1 MCPSILVAYA
11 TTYGSTQEVAQSV
24 AETLRGCGLEIEV
37 QPAGKVKDLSG
48 YRAMVLG
55 APLYMFRW
63 HADARR
69 FLARHRAALA
79 ALPTAIFALG
89 PFHNKE
95 DEMTSAHE
103 QLDKELAKYPW
114 FKPAVVEVF
123 AGKFDP
129 ASLRFPFSLI
139 GPLKKMPAS
148 DERDW
153 EAIGTWA
160 KTLADILKVKE
171 Q

>member
-1 MCPSILVAYA
+1 MNPSILVAYA
-11 TTYGSTQEVAQSV
+11 SSYGSTQEVAQSV
-24 AETLRGCGLEIEV
+24 ADTLRGCGLEVEV
-37 QPAGKVKDLSG
+37 KPAKDVKTLSG
-48 YRAMVLG
+48 YRGVVLG

-95 DEMTSAHE
+95 EEMRSARGS
-103 QLDKELAKYPW
+103 LDKELANYAW
-114 FKPAVVEVF
+114 LKPAAIEVF

-129 ASLRFPFSLI
+129 AKLRFPYSLI

-153 EAIGTWA
+153 EGIRAWA
-160 KTLADILKVKE
+160 GVIADGFKLK
-171 Q
+171 